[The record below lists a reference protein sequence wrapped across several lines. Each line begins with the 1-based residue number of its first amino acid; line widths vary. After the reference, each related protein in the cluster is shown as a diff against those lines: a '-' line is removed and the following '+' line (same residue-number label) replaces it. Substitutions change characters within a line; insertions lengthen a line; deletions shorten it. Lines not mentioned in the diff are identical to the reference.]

1 MKVALLTGDYP
12 PYSGGGVG
20 SLSYELARGLLRAGV
35 DVVVITRSTRTTHV
49 IRREKYNVYYLA
61 SPPVPPKD
69 VWHYTLRM
77 FDVRK
82 ILNEEGPDV
91 IHDLSAFTAFQPWI
105 TKLAPTVYSVQG
117 SPQLSIIRRALSLN
131 DALRDILFEIGHRLQ
146 PALMGL
152 IKRPEIRV
160 WVYVSK
166 FVMLDSLMRIPDEDL
181 RRELMGRSMVVY
193 NGVDVK
199 SLRAIKDEVVKS
211 EGAEEGSVIFIGR
224 LMEYKG
230 VKYLVKAFRH
240 VVDELKDTVLHIV
253 GNGPIFNEV
262 RGLVERLGL
271 KGRVIMHGAL
281 PRNRAMRILARSTL
295 LTHPS
300 LYESFGMVI
309 VEAYAM
315 GKPVVTHRAGYAK
328 ELVEE
333 PRSGLAINVT
343 NTKKYAEALITLL
356 TDKGLYKRLS
366 QNASAFA
373 EERLSVDAMVR
384 SYIYAY
390 RRAVNHA

>member
-35 DVVVITRSTRTTHV
+35 DIVVIARSTRTTHV
-49 IRREKYNVYYLA
+49 TRREKYDVYYLA
-61 SPPVPPKD
+61 SPSIPPKD

-77 FDVRK
+77 IDVRK
-82 ILNEEGPDV
+82 ILNEERLDV
-91 IHDLSAFTAFQPWI
+91 IHDLGAFTAFQPWI

-117 SPQLSIIRRALSLN
+117 SPQISIIRRTLGLN
-131 DALRDILFEIGHRLQ
+131 DALRDILFEISHRLQ
-146 PALMGL
+146 PTLMGL
-152 IKRPEIRV
+152 IKKPEIRV

-166 FVMLDSLMRIPDEDL
+166 FVMLDSLMRIRDEDL
-181 RRELMGRSMVVY
+181 KRELMSRSMVVY
-193 NGVDVK
+193 NGVDIK
-199 SLRAIKDEVVKS
+199 SLRAIRDEVVRR
-211 EGAEEGSVIFIGR
+211 EGVEESSVIFIGR

-230 VKYLVKAFRH
+230 VKFLVKAFRH
-240 VVDELKDTVLHIV
+240 VIDELKDAVLHIV
-253 GNGPIFNEV
+253 GDGPIFNEV
-262 RGLVERLGL
+262 RGLVEKLGL

-281 PRNRAMRILARSTL
+281 PRDRAMRILARSTL

-309 VEAYAM
+309 AEAYAM

-333 PRSGLAINVT
+333 PRAGLTVNVF
-343 NTKKYAEALITLL
+343 NEREYANALITLL
-356 TDKGLYKRLS
+356 SDKALYNELS
-366 QNASAFA
+366 QRVSTFA
-373 EERLSVDAMVR
+373 EERLSVEAMVKG
-384 SYIYAY
+384 YIKAY
-390 RRAVNHA
+390 RLAQK

>member
-1 MKVALLTGDYP
+1 MKVALLTSDYP

-35 DVVVITRSTRTTHV
+35 DVIVIARSTRETHV

-61 SPPVPPKD
+61 SPPIPPKD
-69 VWHYTLRM
+69 VWYYTLRM
-77 FDVRK
+77 IDVRK
-82 ILNEEGPDV
+82 ILNEERPDV

-117 SPQLSIIRRALSLN
+117 SPQISIIRRTLGLN
-131 DALRDILFEIGHRLQ
+131 DALRDILFEISHRLQ

-152 IKRPEIRV
+152 IKKPEIRV
-160 WVYVSK
+160 WVYVSR
-166 FVMLDSLMRIPDEDL
+166 FVMLDSLMRIQDKDL

-193 NGVDVK
+193 NGVDVR
-199 SLRAIKDEVVKS
+199 SLRAIRDEVVKS
-211 EGAEEGSVIFIGR
+211 EGVEEDSVVFIGR

-230 VKYLVKAFRH
+230 VKFLVKAFRH
-240 VVDELKDTVLHIV
+240 VVDELRDAVLHIV
-253 GNGPIFNEV
+253 GDGPIFNEV
-262 RGLVERLGL
+262 RGLVEKLGL

-281 PRNRAMRILARSTL
+281 PRDKAMRILARSTL

-309 VEAYAM
+309 AEAYAM

-333 PRSGLAINVT
+333 PGAGLMVNVF
-343 NTKKYAEALITLL
+343 NEREYANNLITLL
-356 TDKGLYKRLS
+356 SDKALYDKLS
-366 QNASAFA
+366 QKASTFA
-373 EERLSVDAMVR
+373 EERLSVEAMVKG
-384 SYIYAY
+384 YIKAY
-390 RRAVNHA
+390 RLSQK

>member
-1 MKVALLTGDYP
+1 VKVALLTGDYP

-35 DVVVITRSTRTTHV
+35 DVVVITRSARTTHV

-61 SPPVPPKD
+61 SPPIPPKD
-69 VWHYTLRM
+69 VWYYTLRM
-77 FDVRK
+77 IDVRK
-82 ILNEEGPDV
+82 ILNDERPDV

-117 SPQLSIIRRALSLN
+117 SPQLSIIRRTLGLN
-131 DALRDILFEIGHRLQ
+131 DALRDILFEISHRLQ
-146 PALMGL
+146 PTFMGL

-166 FVMLDSLMRIPDEDL
+166 FVMLDSLMRIQDEGL

-199 SLRAIKDEVVKS
+199 SLRAIRDEVVKS
-211 EGAEEGSVIFIGR
+211 EGIEEGSVVFIGR

-230 VKYLVKAFRH
+230 VKFLVKAFRH
-240 VVDELKDTVLHIV
+240 VVDELRDAVLHIV
-253 GNGPIFNEV
+253 GDGPIFNEV
-262 RGLVERLGL
+262 RGLVEKFGL

-281 PRNRAMRILARSTL
+281 PRDRAMRILARSTL

-309 VEAYAM
+309 AEAYAM

-333 PRSGLAINVT
+333 PRAGLSINVI
-343 NTKKYAEALITLL
+343 NAKEYAGALITLL

-384 SYIYAY
+384 GYIDAY
-390 RRAVNHA
+390 RRAVNHV

>member
-1 MKVALLTGDYP
+1 MKVTLLTSDYP

-35 DVVVITRSTRTTHV
+35 DVIVIARSTRETHV

-61 SPPVPPKD
+61 SPPIPPKD
-69 VWHYTLRM
+69 VWYYTLRM
-77 FDVRK
+77 IDVRK
-82 ILNEEGPDV
+82 ILNEERPDV

-117 SPQLSIIRRALSLN
+117 SPQISIIRRTLGLN
-131 DALRDILFEIGHRLQ
+131 DALRDILFEISHRLQ

-152 IKRPEIRV
+152 IKKPEIRV

-166 FVMLDSLMRIPDEDL
+166 FVMLDSLMRIQDEDL

-193 NGVDVK
+193 NGVDIK
-199 SLRAIKDEVVKS
+199 SLRAIKDEIVKS
-211 EGAEEGSVIFIGR
+211 EGVEEGSVVFIGR

-230 VKYLVKAFRH
+230 VKFLVRAFRH
-240 VVDELKDTVLHIV
+240 VVDELRDAVLHIV
-253 GNGPIFNEV
+253 GDGPIFNEV
-262 RGLVERLGL
+262 RGLIEKLGL
-271 KGRVIMHGAL
+271 NGRVIMHGAL
-281 PRNRAMRILARSTL
+281 PRDRAMRILARSTL

-309 VEAYAM
+309 AEAYAM

-333 PRSGLAINVT
+333 PGAGLMVNVL
-343 NTKKYAEALITLL
+343 NEREYANALITLL
-356 TDKGLYKRLS
+356 SDKALYNKLS
-366 QNASAFA
+366 QKASTFA
-373 EERLSVDAMVR
+373 EERLSVEAMVKG
-384 SYIYAY
+384 YIKAY
-390 RRAVNHA
+390 RLAQK

>member
-49 IRREKYNVYYLA
+49 IRREKYDVYYLA
-61 SPPVPPKD
+61 SPHVPPND

-82 ILNEEGPDV
+82 ILNEERPDV

-105 TKLAPTVYSVQG
+105 TKLAPTVYTVQG
-117 SPQLSIIRRALSLN
+117 SPQLSIIRRTLSLN
-131 DALRDILFEIGHRLQ
+131 DALRHTLFEISHSLQ
-146 PALMGL
+146 PTLIEL

-166 FVMLDSLMRIPDEDL
+166 FVMLDSLMRIRDGGL
-181 RRELMGRSMVVY
+181 RRESMSRSMIVY

-199 SLRAIKDEVVKS
+199 SLRSIKDGVVKS
-211 EGAEEGSVIFIGR
+211 EGVEEGSVVFIGR

-240 VVDELKDTVLHIV
+240 VADELRDTVLHIV
-253 GNGPIFNEV
+253 GDGPIFNEV
-262 RGLVERLGL
+262 RGLVEKLGL

-281 PRNRAMRILARSTL
+281 PRDRAMRILARSRL

-309 VEAYAM
+309 AEAYAM
-315 GKPVVTHRAGYAK
+315 GKPVVTHRVGYAK

-333 PRSGLAINVT
+333 PGTGLTANVL
-343 NTKKYAEALITLL
+343 NEREYANALITLIS
-356 TDKGLYKRLS
+356 DKALYNKLS
-366 QNASAFA
+366 QKALIFA
-373 EERLSVDAMVR
+373 EERLSVEAMVNG
-384 SYIYAY
+384 YIKAY
-390 RRAVNHA
+390 RLAQR

>member
-1 MKVALLTGDYP
+1 VKVALLTGDYP

-20 SLSYELARGLLRAGV
+20 SLSYELARGLVRAGV
-35 DVVVITRSTRTTHV
+35 DVVVIARSTRATHV
-49 IRREKYNVYYLA
+49 VRREKYNVYYLA

-77 FDVRK
+77 IDVRK
-82 ILNEEGPDV
+82 ILNEERPDV

-131 DALRDILFEIGHRLQ
+131 DALRDILFEISHRLQ
-146 PALMGL
+146 PTFTGL
-152 IKRPEIRV
+152 IKKPEIRV

-166 FVMLDSLMRIPDEDL
+166 FVMLDSLMRIQDEDL

-199 SLRAIKDEVVKS
+199 SLRAIRDEVVKS
-211 EGAEEGSVIFIGR
+211 EGVEDGSVVFIGR

-230 VKYLVKAFRH
+230 VKFLIKAFRH
-240 VVDELKDTVLHIV
+240 VVDELRDAVLHIV
-253 GNGPIFNEV
+253 GDGPIFNEA
-262 RGLVERLGL
+262 RGLVEKLGL

-281 PRNRAMRILARSTL
+281 PRDRAMRILAKSTL

-309 VEAYAM
+309 AEAYAM

-333 PRSGLAINVT
+333 PWAGLAINVT
-343 NTKKYAEALITLL
+343 NAKEYAEALIALL

-384 SYIYAY
+384 GYIDAY
-390 RRAVNHA
+390 RCAVNHV

>member
-1 MKVALLTGDYP
+1 
-12 PYSGGGVG
+12 
-20 SLSYELARGLLRAGV
+20 
-35 DVVVITRSTRTTHV
+35 
-49 IRREKYNVYYLA
+49 
-61 SPPVPPKD
+61 
-69 VWHYTLRM
+69 
-77 FDVRK
+77 
-82 ILNEEGPDV
+82 
-91 IHDLSAFTAFQPWI
+91 
-105 TKLAPTVYSVQG
+105 
-117 SPQLSIIRRALSLN
+117 
-131 DALRDILFEIGHRLQ
+131 
-146 PALMGL
+146 MGL

>member
-1 MKVALLTGDYP
+1 VKVALLTGDYP

-35 DVVVITRSTRTTHV
+35 DVVVIARSTRTTHV
-49 IRREKYNVYYLA
+49 IRREKYDVYYLA
-61 SPPVPPKD
+61 SPPIPPKD

-77 FDVRK
+77 IDVRK
-82 ILNEEGPDV
+82 ILNEERPDV

-117 SPQLSIIRRALSLN
+117 SPQLSIIRRTLGLN
-131 DALRDILFEIGHRLQ
+131 DALRDILFEISHRLQ
-146 PALMGL
+146 PTLMGL
-152 IKRPEIRV
+152 IKKPEIRV

-166 FVMLDSLMRIPDEDL
+166 FVMLDSLMRIQDEDL

-230 VKYLVKAFRH
+230 VKFLVKAFRH
-240 VVDELKDTVLHIV
+240 VVDELRDTVLHIV

-262 RGLVERLGL
+262 RELVERLGL
-271 KGRVIMHGAL
+271 KGRVIMHSAL
-281 PRNRAMRILARSTL
+281 PRDRTMRILARSTL

-333 PRSGLAINVT
+333 PGAGLTVNVL
-343 NTKKYAEALITLL
+343 NEREYANALITLL
-356 TDKGLYKRLS
+356 SDKALYNKLS
-366 QNASAFA
+366 QKASTFA
-373 EERLSVDAMVR
+373 EERLSVEAMVKG
-384 SYIYAY
+384 YIKAY
-390 RRAVNHA
+390 RLAQK